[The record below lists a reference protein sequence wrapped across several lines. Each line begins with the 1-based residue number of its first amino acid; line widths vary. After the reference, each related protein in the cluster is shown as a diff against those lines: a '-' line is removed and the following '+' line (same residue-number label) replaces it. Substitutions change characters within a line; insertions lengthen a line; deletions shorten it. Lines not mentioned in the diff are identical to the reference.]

1 MHFYYF
7 HMIEAVLATVF
18 LIFGFIYLKK
28 PPEYKDSLGFSTKL
42 SRKDKEHWALAQTY
56 AAMLLLAYG
65 IVLAVA
71 YVLINH
77 VLPLGSSLA
86 AMLVYY
92 AIGAACVVAFV
103 PLTHALVRSRI
114 GKK

>member
-1 MHFYYF
+1 MVFIYF
-7 HMIEAVLATVF
+7 HMIEAVLAAVF

-28 PPEYKDSLGFSTKL
+28 PPEYGNGLGFSTKL

-56 AAMLLLAYG
+56 AALLLLAYG
-65 IVLAVA
+65 AVLAIA
-71 YVLINH
+71 FVLINFA
-77 VLPLGSSLA
+77 LPLGRSIP

-92 AIGAACVVAFV
+92 AIGAVFVAAFV

>member
-7 HMIEAVLATVF
+7 HIMEALLAALF

-42 SRKDKEHWALAQTY
+42 SRRDKEHWALAQTY
-56 AAMLLLAYG
+56 AALLLLGYG
-65 IVLAVA
+65 ALLAVA

-77 VLPLGSSLA
+77 ILKLGTSLA

-92 AIGAACVVAFV
+92 AIGAVCVIAFV
-103 PLTHALVRSRI
+103 PLVHALVRSRI